1 VKKVSW
7 FGVGL
12 ILVGVAM
19 LLDRFDVFSFG
30 WMPVLWAL
38 VAVLGL
44 VKAIDGFGKK
54 KSGRVFWGTFWFLFG
69 TYSLLRYIDVVEL
82 RSYWWLP
89 ALVLMLGFSQLMK
102 YANTPKEW
110 HLLVPAVLLLA
121 IGAAMVL
128 TEFGYFYH
136 HDVVEAIRIYWP
148 VGLIFFGLSLIMQRT
163 LSQSRGSH

>member
-1 VKKVSW
+1 MKKVSW
-7 FGVGL
+7 FGIAL

-19 LLDRFDVFSFG
+19 LLDRFDVLSFE

-44 VKAIDGFGKK
+44 IKAIDGFRRN

-69 TYSLLRYIDVVEL
+69 TYNLLRDIDLVEL

-89 ALVLMLGFSQLMK
+89 AFMLMLGFSLLMM
-102 YANTPKEW
+102 YASTPKEW
-110 HLLVPAVLLLA
+110 HLLVPALLLLV

-128 TEFGYFYH
+128 TEFGYFYR
-136 HDVVEAIRIYWP
+136 HDVVEAIRMYWP
-148 VGLIFFGLSLIMQRT
+148 VGLILFGLSLILRRT
-163 LSQSRGSH
+163 LPQSRGQH